1 MNSEPFNNVTKPRH
15 INFHSIIP
23 ESSHH
28 CCIAWPE
35 AKRENSIE
43 STENSII
50 FHWIHSFLCHF
61 YVISLMVVICCL
73 GINEETFSKNQTQS
87 RAMENT
93 PTGQIR
99 VTSSFEYVCMYSW
112 MKNSNLYVS
121 TALVARAAAQPQHS
135 RTLVMQKTVRLHF
148 VIKLQTA
155 WKIVRNIRK
164 TICVRKSIRI
174 YVYQW
179 YIFFNITHVQ
189 QTKKTAKKKACTSAE
204 SCRAK
209 WPISISAVAICIC
222 NPFHYL
228 VPNTNAVHFT
238 PPQKKETWWIFTKAG
253 SKHGNE
259 WFMIIQ

>member
-189 QTKKTAKKKACTSAE
+189 QTKKNCKKKGLHQCRIVQGQVADQYQCCCYLHLQPISLPRSKYQRRSLHSSAE
-204 SCRAK
+204 KRDLMDLHKSGK
-209 WPISISAVAICIC
+209 
-222 NPFHYL
+222 
-228 VPNTNAVHFT
+228 
-238 PPQKKETWWIFTKAG
+238 QTW
-253 SKHGNE
+253 
-259 WFMIIQ
+259 